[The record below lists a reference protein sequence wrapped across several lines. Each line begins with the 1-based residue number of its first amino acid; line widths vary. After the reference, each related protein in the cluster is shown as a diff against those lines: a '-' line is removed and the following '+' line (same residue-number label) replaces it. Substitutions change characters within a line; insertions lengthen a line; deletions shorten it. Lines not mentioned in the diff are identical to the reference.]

1 MSDVIHEPDSEG
13 VPCSCCAGTPV
24 VPAETSVAEAPVPT
38 EAPTLGTGTP
48 NWSEPHVYGVEAVP
62 DEPSE

>member
-24 VPAETSVAEAPVPT
+24 VPAEAPVEEELTEAPETEAEVPAEAP
-38 EAPTLGTGTP
+38 
-48 NWSEPHVYGVEAVP
+48 
-62 DEPSE
+62 